1 MAAID
6 DKITALQTEVANQ
19 TTVDNSAIALLQGL
33 SKQLAD
39 ALAAAA
45 NAGATPAQLQALTD
59 LQTTLAANDTSLAT
73 AVSANTAPAPPAVPT
88 P

>member
-6 DKITALQTEVANQ
+6 DKITALQAEVANQ
-19 TTVDNSAIALLQGL
+19 TTVDQSAITLLQGL
-33 SKQLAD
+33 STQLAA

-59 LQTTLAANDTSLAT
+59 LQTSLAANDTSLAA
-73 AVSANTAPAPPAVPT
+73 AVKTNTPAA
-88 P
+88 